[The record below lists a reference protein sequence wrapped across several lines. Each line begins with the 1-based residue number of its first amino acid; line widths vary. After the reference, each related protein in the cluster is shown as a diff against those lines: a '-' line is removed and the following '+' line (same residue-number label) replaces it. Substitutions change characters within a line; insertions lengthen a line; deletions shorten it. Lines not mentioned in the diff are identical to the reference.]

1 MEIRYGRLE
10 LGVKCEDPGV
20 WLGVVVKCEGCSE
33 IHWLLPLRSKVIL
46 WTLRLKVE
54 TWDRYRTG
62 LFTAS
67 AEAPHC
73 WECPRT
79 FSDESS
85 S

>member
-20 WLGVVVKCEGCSE
+20 WLGVVVKCEDYNE
-33 IHWLLPLRSKVIL
+33 IHWLLP
-46 WTLRLKVE
+46 LRLKVE
-54 TWDRYRTG
+54 TWDRYWTG

-73 WECPRT
+73 WGCPRT

-85 S
+85 P

>member
-1 MEIRYGRLE
+1 MEIRYGRLG

-20 WLGVVVKCEGCSE
+20 WLGVVVKCKDYNE
-33 IHWLLPLRSKVIL
+33 IHRLLPLRLKVLL

-54 TWDRYRTG
+54 TLDRYWTG

-73 WECPRT
+73 WGCPRT

-85 S
+85 P

>member
-1 MEIRYGRLE
+1 MRI
-10 LGVKCEDPGV
+10 
-20 WLGVVVKCEGCSE
+20 VVKDVWCQHLCVYSLVGPQQVG
-33 IHWLLPLRSKVIL
+33 IHWLLPLRLKVLL

-54 TWDRYRTG
+54 TWDRYWTG

-73 WECPRT
+73 WGCPRT

-85 S
+85 P